1 MIPIKTLISMD
12 KATLSKSEAD
22 AITLVSTEFQQWRN
36 ATAFVTSKIAFNV
49 RVLLETLR
57 KNYYGIFDEPND
69 PSTGQKKIWIPLT
82 ESVVDSIVKNID
94 LDSKDINIRA
104 KRPGAV
110 GLASFIRSLVK
121 NELEEIGFGEMLDEM
136 ERFLCVDGTVVWKT
150 YIVNNGKEK
159 EIKVKRV
166 DLLNFFLDPT
176 ASNVQDTTV
185 IERAVM
191 TVDEIKSMD
200 GWEHTDDLIGAN
212 VSRNDSQLAGSSTLQ
227 VAGDLVEVF
236 ERWGLMAKSMIT
248 GNADDKE
255 LIHGHIVV
263 SGTNGTPNRVHLIEE
278 NTEEDGEGNVIKPYE
293 ECWYMKGLNR
303 WHGRGPAEKIM
314 MLQIYMNTI
323 MNIRITRSKV
333 AQLGIF
339 KIRKNSGITPQMLSK
354 LAANG
359 VISVNDP
366 SDIEQMVMQEAS
378 QASYQDEQNISSW
391 AAKVTS
397 AFESIT
403 GEGLPSSTPATNAVI
418 ENRMAQSQFVMVR
431 KGVGMFLQRWLT
443 RHYLPKLAK
452 TITKGDITRMTGEMD
467 DIKNFDNTLANGMVK
482 AKVDEMVAAGQIP
495 TVDQIKNEK
504 ERVKARLASTG
515 NERFIEIMKSPD
527 MTEYDVAIDITN
539 EEIDKGVLVQNLMQA
554 MTIAGTIPDSGVDIS
569 AVLSQVFDIMGLDST
584 NLKKKEA
591 ALPQQPA
598 PQPAGQMP
606 PQQPQGQPGQT
617 PMEGAT
623 LQKITTSANTL

>member
-1 MIPIKTLISMD
+1 M
-12 KATLSKSEAD
+12 
-22 AITLVSTEFQQWRN
+22 VSNEYQQWRD
-36 ATAFVTSKIAFNV
+36 ATAFVTTKIAFNI

-69 PSTGQKKIWIPLT
+69 PSTGRKKIWIPLT

-110 GLASFIRSLVK
+110 GLASFVRSLVK
-121 NELEEIGFGEMLDEM
+121 NELDEIQFGEMLDEM

-166 DLLNFFLDPT
+166 DLLNFFIEPT
-176 ASNVQDTTV
+176 APSVQEATV

-191 TVDEIKSMD
+191 TAEEIQSMD
-200 GWEHTDDLIGAN
+200 GWDNTDNLIGSN
-212 VSRNDSQLAGSSTLQ
+212 VSRNDALLNNTTNATVSK
-227 VAGDLVEVF
+227 GDLIEVF
-236 ERWGLMAKSMIT
+236 ERWGLMPKSMLT
-248 GNADDKE
+248 GNVEDKE
-255 LIHGHIVV
+255 MIHGHIVV
-263 SGTNGTPNRVHLIEE
+263 SGTNGTPSRVHLIEE
-278 NTEEDGEGNVIKPYE
+278 NTEEDGEGNIIKPYE

-314 MLQIYMNTI
+314 MLQIYLNTI
-323 MNIRITRSKV
+323 MNIRITRSQV

-339 KIRKNSGITPQMLSK
+339 KIRKNSGITPQMLYK

-366 SDIEQMVMQEAS
+366 SDIEQMVMSEAS

-391 AAKVTS
+391 AGRVTS
-397 AFESIT
+397 AFESVT
-403 GEGLPSSTPATNAVI
+403 GEQLPSSTPATNAVI
-418 ENRMAQSQFVMVR
+418 QNRMAQSQFVMVR
-431 KGVGMFLQRWLT
+431 KGVGMFLQRWLK
-443 RHYLPKLAK
+443 RHYLPKLAL
-452 TITKGDITRMTGEMD
+452 TISKGDIARMQGEPE
-467 DIKNFDNTLANGMVK
+467 DIRKFDETMANGMVK

-495 TVDQIKNEK
+495 TKDQILNERD
-504 ERVKARLASTG
+504 RVRARLAATG
-515 NERFIEIMKSPD
+515 PERFIEVMKSPD

-554 MTIAGTIPDSGVDIS
+554 MSIAGTIPDSGVDIS
-569 AVLSQVFDIMGLDST
+569 AIISQVFDIMGLDSS
-584 NLKKKEA
+584 NLKKKETSVA
-591 ALPQQPA
+591 QPQQ
-598 PQPAGQMP
+598 QQSGQMP
-606 PQQPQGQPGQT
+606 AQQPQGQPGQT
-617 PMEGAT
+617 SAEGAT
-623 LQKITTSANTL
+623 LQKLTTSANTL

>member
-1 MIPIKTLISMD
+1 MA
-12 KATLSKSEAD
+12 KATHNSSEQA
-22 AITLVSTEFQQWRN
+22 AITMVSSEYNQWRD
-36 ATAFVTSKIAFNV
+36 ATAFVTPKIAFNI

-69 PSTGQKKIWIPLT
+69 PGTGQKKIWIPLT

-104 KRPGAV
+104 KVPRAV
-110 GLASFIRSLVK
+110 GLSSFVRSLVK
-121 NELEEIGFGEMLDEM
+121 NELEEIQFGEMLDEM

-150 YIVNNGKEK
+150 YIVNNDKGK

-176 ASNVQDTTV
+176 APNVQETTV

-191 TVDEIKSMD
+191 TAEEIRSMD
-200 GWEHTDDLIGAN
+200 GWEKTDDLIGGN
-212 VSRNDSQLAGSSTLQ
+212 VSRNDALLSNTTNSTPG
-227 VAGDLVEVF
+227 AADLIEVF
-236 ERWGLMAKSMIT
+236 ERWGLMPESMIT
-248 GNADDKE
+248 GDEKDTD

-263 SGTNGTPNRVHLIEE
+263 SGTNGVPCRVHLIDE
-278 NTEEDGEGNVIKPYE
+278 NTEEDGEGNIIKPYE

-314 MLQIYMNTI
+314 MLQIYLNTI
-323 MNIRITRSKV
+323 MNIRITRSRV

-339 KIRKNSGITPQMLSK
+339 KIRKSSGITPQMLSK

-359 VISVNDP
+359 AISVNDP
-366 SDIEQMVMQEAS
+366 SDIEQMVIQEAS

-431 KGVGMFLQRWLT
+431 KGVGMFLQRWLK

-452 TITKGDITRMTGEMD
+452 TITKGDISRMHGEPE
-467 DIKNFDNTLANGMVK
+467 DIRKFDEAMANGMVK

-495 TVDQIKNEK
+495 TKDQILNERD
-504 ERVKARLASTG
+504 RVRARLAANG
-515 NERFIEIMKSPD
+515 PERFIEIMKSPD
-527 MTEYDVAIDITN
+527 MTEFDVAIDITN

-554 MTIAGTIPDSGVDIS
+554 MSIAGSIPDSGVDIS
-569 AVLSQVFDIMGLDST
+569 AVISQVFDIMGLDSS
-584 NLKKKEA
+584 NLKKKESSVA
-591 ALPQQPA
+591 PA
-598 PQPAGQMP
+598 PQAQAQGQVPVQP
-606 PQQPQGQPGQT
+606 PQGAQPGET
-617 PMEGAT
+617 SKEANT

>member
-1 MIPIKTLISMD
+1 MA
-12 KATLSKSEAD
+12 KATLSASESA
-22 AITLVSTEFQQWRN
+22 AITMVGNEYQQWRD
-36 ATAFVTSKIAFNV
+36 ATAFVTTKIAFNI

-110 GLASFIRSLVK
+110 GLASFVRSLVK
-121 NELEEIGFGEMLDEM
+121 DELEQIQFGEMLDEM

-150 YIVNNGKEK
+150 YIVNNGGKK

-176 ASNVQDTTV
+176 APNVQEATV

-191 TVDEIKSMD
+191 TAEEIRSMD
-200 GWEHTDDLIGAN
+200 GWENTEDIVGSN
-212 VSRNDSQLAGSSTLQ
+212 VSRNDALLNNTTNATTSNGN
-227 VAGDLVEVF
+227 LVEVF
-236 ERWGLMAKSMIT
+236 ERWGLMPKSMLT
-248 GNADDKE
+248 GKPEDVE
-255 LIHGHIVV
+255 LLHGHIVV
-263 SGTNGTPNRVHLIEE
+263 SGTNGAIGRVHLIEE
-278 NTEEDGEGNVIKPYE
+278 NTEEDGEGNIIKPYE

-314 MLQIYMNTI
+314 MLQIYLNTI

-391 AAKVTS
+391 AGRVTS
-397 AFESIT
+397 AFESVT
-403 GEGLPSSTPATNAVI
+403 GEQLPSSTPATNAVI
-418 ENRMAQSQFVMVR
+418 QNRMAQSQFVMVR
-431 KGVGMFLQRWLT
+431 KGVGMFLQRWLK

-452 TITKGDITRMTGEMD
+452 TVSKGDITRMSGELD
-467 DIKNFDNTLANGMVK
+467 EIKNFDSLMANGMVK
-482 AKVDEMVAAGQIP
+482 ARVDEMVAEGQVP
-495 TVDQIKNEK
+495 TVDQIKNEHA
-504 ERVKARLASTG
+504 RVKARLSANG
-515 NERFIEIMKSPD
+515 PARFIEIMKSPD
-527 MTEYDVAIDITN
+527 MSEYDVAIDITN

-554 MTIAGTIPDSGVDIS
+554 MSIAGTIPDSGVDIS
-569 AVLSQVFDIMGLDST
+569 AVISQVFDIMGLDSS
-584 NLKKKEA
+584 NLKKKETT
-591 ALPQQPA
+591 LPQQQPGQVPA
-598 PQPAGQMP
+598 
-606 PQQPQGQPGQT
+606 QQPQTQPGQT
-617 PMEGAT
+617 PTEGAT

>member
-1 MIPIKTLISMD
+1 MA
-12 KATLSKSEAD
+12 KATLSKSELD
-22 AITLVSTEFQQWRN
+22 AITMVSNEYQQWRD
-36 ATAFVTSKIAFNV
+36 ATAFVTTKIAFNV

-69 PSTGQKKIWIPLT
+69 PSTGRKKIWIPLT

-110 GLASFIRSLVK
+110 GLSSFVRSLVK
-121 NELEEIGFGEMLDEM
+121 NELDEIGFGEMLDEM

-150 YIVNNGKEK
+150 YIVNDGKEK
-159 EIKVKRV
+159 HIKVKRV

-176 ASNVQDTTV
+176 APNVQEATV

-191 TVDEIKSMD
+191 TAEEIQSMD
-200 GWEHTDDLIGAN
+200 GWDNTNDLIGSN
-212 VSRNDSQLAGSSTLQ
+212 VSRNDALLNNTTNATVSK
-227 VAGDLVEVF
+227 GDLIEVF
-236 ERWGLMAKSMIT
+236 ERWGLMPKSMIT
-248 GNADDKE
+248 GKPEDTE
-255 LIHGHIVV
+255 MIHGHIVV
-263 SGTNGTPNRVHLIEE
+263 SGTNGTPTRVHLIEE

-314 MLQIYMNTI
+314 MLQIYLNTI
-323 MNIRITRSKV
+323 MNIRITRSQV

-391 AAKVTS
+391 AGRVTS
-397 AFESIT
+397 AFESVT
-403 GEGLPSSTPATNAVI
+403 GEQLPSSTPATNAVI
-418 ENRMAQSQFVMVR
+418 QNRMAQSQFVMVR
-431 KGVGMFLQRWLT
+431 KGVGMFLQRWLK

-452 TITKGDITRMTGEMD
+452 TISKGDISRMQGEPD
-467 DIKNFDNTLANGMVK
+467 DIRKFDETLANGMVK

-495 TVDQIKNEK
+495 TKDQILNERD
-504 ERVKARLASTG
+504 RVRARLAANG
-515 NERFIEIMKSPD
+515 PERFIEIMKSPD
-527 MTEYDVAIDITN
+527 MSEYDVAIDITN

-554 MTIAGTIPDSGVDIS
+554 MSIAGTIPDSGVDIS
-569 AVLSQVFDIMGLDST
+569 AIISQVFDIMGLDSS
-584 NLKKKEA
+584 NLKKKEPQIA
-591 ALPQQPA
+591 QRPAPQQP
-598 PQPAGQMP
+598 GQMP
-606 PQQPQGQPGQT
+606 AQQPPGAQSGET
-617 PMEGAT
+617 NTEANT